1 MMNFWI
7 SLYVSIVITV
17 FGSVMIGSNGQHM
30 LISTIG
36 SHDEIFPQDGPR
48 TFPSKPHKQTLPTP
62 PDEQ

>member
-17 FGSVMIGSNGQHM
+17 FGSVMIGSDGQQVQ
-30 LISTIG
+30 ISRIG
-36 SHDEIFPQDGPR
+36 SQDQIRTQDGPR
-48 TFPSKPHKQTLPTP
+48 TSPSKLSQQTLPTP

>member
-17 FGSVMIGSNGQHM
+17 FGSVMIGSTGSIE
-30 LISTIG
+30 ISTIG
-36 SHDEIFPQDGPR
+36 SQDPEIR
-48 TFPSKPHKQTLPTP
+48 TQVLHANLPSKLSQQTLPTP